1 MKEWQ
6 KGYELDTLIDWT
18 NKFETYN
25 KYCFSPFQ
33 KAKKN
38 GMASALDKGLLH
50 EEEGVVYEVRTAKA
64 KSKIKMFGAGP
75 EIAEILQGEK
85 VISKISYADDN
96 TGENITNIL
105 NEFLEPIWCHI
116 FEEDKLLKDAVINAG
131 FKKIGTK
138 VSTFSDIVGVY
149 YKGEREFTP
158 VPQTENINILKT
170 KLEFDHNIIDDLA
183 QYLIN
188 MNLEYTNHNSN
199 YNKGKAWQALSLM
212 GHETDSTYV
221 DKYLDGEH
229 PIVKTD
235 LYYKL
240 ESKVDHFLDKIP
252 GKFDRVRFMTLKPG
266 GGELARHTDQTDP
279 TWGTTDG
286 KMVRLHIPL
295 KTNDKVIFTSWDNNG
310 EKHIHNMKKGECWF
324 LDTRRPHTAI
334 NGGDD
339 IRIHLVADVWANDD
353 VRNILI

>member
-131 FKKIGTK
+131 FRKIGTK